1 MESVAQVALVLLT
14 IRLDKTQSRTLMH
27 GNGNRDRDH
36 QAKYHHRSC
45 MDRETMDPSTTIFKY
60 ISTRITILVF
70 SLMYRSCG

>member
-1 MESVAQVALVLLT
+1 MDSVAPILLT
-14 IRLDKTQSRTLMH
+14 IRVDKTQIKTLIH

-45 MDRETMDPSTTIFKY
+45 MSMETMDPSTAIFKY
-60 ISTRITILVF
+60 ISTRTTILVF